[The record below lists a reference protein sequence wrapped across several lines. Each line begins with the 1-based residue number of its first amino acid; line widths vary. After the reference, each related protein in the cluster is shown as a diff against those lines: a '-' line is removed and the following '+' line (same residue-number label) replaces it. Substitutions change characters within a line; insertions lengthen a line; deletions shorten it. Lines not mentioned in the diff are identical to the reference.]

1 MTVNEFLSRLDGV
14 KGGHGQWTA
23 KCPSHD
29 DRRASLSVSV
39 GEGGR
44 VLLKCHAGCPTEDIC
59 AALGLSVKD
68 LFMGNEPK
76 EHPRESRQIVEIYPY
91 HHNLQKVRYSD
102 KSFVWRRPD
111 GKGGWIWNRQGVP
124 NALFQV
130 GELTGVVALAE
141 GEKDVLTLHRLGW
154 SAACGEHGA
163 GKDKWKPEYSEQL
176 RGLTV
181 VVFMDNDDIGR
192 AYGAETAAALHG
204 VAASVRLLDLSRVW
218 EGMPEHA
225 DISDL
230 VSKYGDEKACEMVAQ
245 LIGVTPEWEP
255 PNDQKKM
262 ALETITAADLQQKDL
277 PPIKFIVDNLLSVG
291 LNILASP
298 PKYGKSWMVLA
309 LCLAVASGGR
319 FLGYIS
325 MWVPLSSPGGQ
336 PAPPKDPYE

>member
-23 KCPSHD
+23 RCPAHD

-39 GEGGR
+39 GDGGR
-44 VLLKCHAGCPTEDIC
+44 VLLNCHAGCSTEDIC
-59 AALGLSVKD
+59 AALGLTVKD
-68 LFMGNEPK
+68 LFMEDKPK
-76 EHPRESRQIVEIYPY
+76 ERPQIVEIYPY
-91 HHNLQKVRYSD
+91 HHDLQKIRYSD
-102 KSFVWRRPD
+102 KSFLWRRPD

-124 NALFQV
+124 NALFQA
-130 GELTGVVALAE
+130 GELTGIVAIAE

-154 SAACGEHGA
+154 DAACGEHGA

-204 VAASVRLLDLSRVW
+204 IAASVRLLDLSRVW
-218 EGMPEHA
+218 EGMPVHA

-245 LIGVTPEWEP
+245 LIEITPEWEP
-255 PNDQKKM
+255 PHQKKIRFCPVSKR
-262 ALETITAADLQQKDL
+262 LT
-277 PPIKFIVDNLLSVG
+277 LSRKKKQPG
-291 LNILASP
+291 LSP
-298 PKYGKSWMVLA
+298 AGFQRGK
-309 LCLAVASGGR
+309 
-319 FLGYIS
+319 
-325 MWVPLSSPGGQ
+325 
-336 PAPPKDPYE
+336 